1 MTPLRVLAVDDEA
14 LALRRIEIAMSQVP
28 GAELIGTARGGR
40 EGLEL
45 VGRLRPDVLLLDI
58 NMAGFGGFDV
68 VEGLDSANA
77 PLVIFITA
85 FDQYAVR
92 AFQVSAVDYL
102 LKPLEFDR
110 LRAALD
116 KARTTLRLIDAEDRA
131 TELKELVA
139 NLRQHRAAVDEPSRF
154 ETEIW
159 APRGCG
165 FERVLVSDINWVEA
179 ERDYV
184 QLRTGARS
192 YLIRETMNG
201 MEARLDPEMFI
212 RVHRSALVR
221 IDRIG
226 SIRRPGYGRFS
237 LQLTSG
243 EEVPVGRTYVKQI
256 KKLIGSAPGDPEPA
270 SAQLMTA
277 GASA

>member
-1 MTPLRVLAVDDEA
+1 MSPPLRVLAVDDEA
-14 LALRRIEIAMSQVP
+14 LALRRIEIAMSRIPEVD
-28 GAELIGTARGGR
+28 LIGTARGGR

-45 VGRLRPDVLLLDI
+45 VERLKPDVLLLDI

-68 VEGLDSANA
+68 VEGLNAANA
-77 PLVIFITA
+77 PLVIFVTA

-116 KARTTLRLIDAEDRA
+116 KARTTLRLIDAEERA
-131 TELKELVA
+131 AELKELVS
-139 NLRQHRAAVDEPSRF
+139 NLRQHRDTKDDSRY

-159 APRGCG
+159 APRGSG

-184 QLRTGARS
+184 HLRTGIRS
-192 YLIRETMNG
+192 YLLRETMNG
-201 MEARLDPEMFI
+201 IQARLDPDMFI

-256 KKLIGSAPGDPEPA
+256 KKLIGAASCEEETEPVPLQILRA
-270 SAQLMTA
+270 
-277 GASA
+277 

>member
-1 MTPLRVLAVDDEA
+1 MTPLRVLAIDDEA
-14 LALRRIEIAMSQVP
+14 LALRRIEIAMSRVP
-28 GAELIGTARGGR
+28 DAELIGTARGGR
-40 EGLEL
+40 EGLAL
-45 VGRLRPDVLLLDI
+45 VEKLKPDVLLLDI

-68 VEGLDSANA
+68 VEGMSAVNA
-77 PLVIFITA
+77 PLVIFATA

-116 KARTTLRLIDAEDRA
+116 KARTTLRLIDADERA
-131 TELKELVA
+131 AELKELVS
-139 NLRQHRAAVDEPSRF
+139 NLRQHREIEADDRYES
-154 ETEIW
+154 EIW
-159 APRGCG
+159 APRGSG

-184 QLRTGARS
+184 HLRTGLRS
-192 YLIRETMNG
+192 YLLRETMNG
-201 MEARLDPEMFI
+201 IQARLDPDMFI

-221 IDRIG
+221 VDRIG
-226 SIRRPGYGRFS
+226 TIRRPGYGRFS
-237 LQLTSG
+237 ILLTSG

-256 KKLIGSAPGDPEPA
+256 KKLLGAAHEPDEEPEPLPLHA
-270 SAQLMTA
+270 IRA
-277 GASA
+277 